1 MRREGEVGK
10 MTCERERIS
19 KWIEGEGFV
28 VRVEAEATFPNAWPW
43 KPQLEPAAIKFLD
56 RVQELANRGEIGEL
70 EKLGEV
76 YVRRAG

>member
-1 MRREGEVGK
+1 MGMTGEKTKV
-10 MTCERERIS
+10 TE
-19 KWIEGEGFV
+19 WIRGDNLV
-28 VRVEAEATFPNAWPW
+28 VRVEVDAIIPDFDPSEPC
-43 KPQLEPAAIKFLD
+43 LEPAAIKFLD

>member
-1 MRREGEVGK
+1 MSEGVESGPMGMLADTIRRA
-10 MTCERERIS
+10 
-19 KWIEGEGFV
+19 
-28 VRVEAEATFPNAWPW
+28 VRKEPC
-43 KPQLEPAAIKFLD
+43 LEPAAIKFLD